1 MPTVFIEVSY
11 RFYFFSR
18 EETRKHIHVSCPD
31 GEVKFWIEPK
41 IDVAIVINLSDAE
54 VAKIQK
60 TVERRLEEI
69 NESWNKH
76 FAN

>member
-1 MPTVFIEVSY
+1 MPTVFIDGSY

-18 EETRKHIHVSCPD
+18 EESRKHIHVSCSD

-41 IDVAIVINLSDAE
+41 IEVAKVINLSDSE
-54 VAKIQK
+54 VAKIREIIESR
-60 TVERRLEEI
+60 VEEI

-76 FAN
+76 FAH

>member
-1 MPTVFIEVSY
+1 MPTVFIEGSY

-18 EETRKHIHVSCPD
+18 EESRRHIHVSCPD

-41 IDVAIVINLSDAE
+41 VEVAKVINLSDSD

-60 TVERRLEEI
+60 TIERRLEEI

-76 FAN
+76 FAY

>member
-1 MPTVFIEVSY
+1 MPTVFIEGSY

-18 EETRKHIHVSCPD
+18 EESRKHIHVSCPD

-41 IDVAIVINLSDAE
+41 IEVAKVINLSDSE

-60 TVERRLEEI
+60 TIENRLEEI

-76 FAN
+76 FAH